1 MISCARGV
9 QGRKYDASGN
19 LNDWW
24 GDADAA
30 EYQRRV
36 AVQVIQSAE
45 IRARYARTCAEMRQD
60 APIAGGRGTDG
71 AVQRR
76 RHALAQVAQADAVV
90 VEGQPL
96 KGALTCGE
104 NIADLGGL
112 KLALAALR
120 TLRAGGE
127 GGEGKGAAG
136 GFTPE
141 QRFFLSWA
149 QARDLPKYSLQTS
162 RKPRHRS
169 VSRQI
174 SRRI

>member
-1 MISCARGV
+1 MSWVVWYARGV

-24 GDADAA
+24 SDADAA
-30 EYQRRV
+30 EYERRV
-36 AVQVIQSAE
+36 AVQVIQFAE
-45 IRARYARTCAEMRQD
+45 IRAEMRRD
-60 APIAGGRGTDG
+60 APIAGGRGTG
-71 AVQRR
+71 GFWWRR
-76 RHALAQVAQADAVV
+76 LLALAQVAQADAIV

-112 KLALAALR
+112 KLALVALR
-120 TLRAGGE
+120 TLRAGGA
-127 GGEGKGAAG
+127 GGEGEGAVG

-149 QARDLPKYSLQTS
+149 QARDSPKYSPQASHKS
-162 RKPRHRS
+162 RYRS
-169 VSRQI
+169 VSR
-174 SRRI
+174 RIYR